1 MFCTHF
7 LVRRYDVLHKNQR
20 AIRAL
25 FHLNYVLI
33 FECFEERK
41 DRVPA
46 PFPLFGEVADLSE
59 KRNADASV
67 VVRFELRYLS
77 ADKILESLETRRS
90 VRQ

>member
-1 MFCTHF
+1 
-7 LVRRYDVLHKNQR
+7 
-20 AIRAL
+20 L
-25 FHLNYVLI
+25 FHLENVLL
-33 FECFEERK
+33 FKRFEERK

-59 KRNADASV
+59 KRDVSASV
-67 VVRFELRYLS
+67 IVRFELRYLS